1 MRKISR
7 VVLQTRLGDE
17 EYFVVKRANAYWVE
31 RTDDMEP
38 GGRVTGYHESAEAA
52 RKDFE
57 KGTPVAWEEA
67 DDKSLEMSS
76 ESRVPVMPIEDFLLL
91 EAGGE
96 AIAKRIEQEMLD
108 AKDVVSMKAFNDAIR
123 LCARI
128 ARGLA

>member
-1 MRKISR
+1 MRKILR
-7 VVLQTRLGDE
+7 VVIKNRVGEE
-17 EYFVVKRANAYWVE
+17 EYFVVKKANAYWVE

-57 KGTPVAWEEA
+57 KGTPVAWEEVN
-67 DDKSLEMSS
+67 DKSLEMSS
-76 ESRVPVMPIEDFLLL
+76 ESRVPVMPIKYFLLR

-108 AKDVVSMKAFNDAIR
+108 DKNVVSMKAFNDAIR